1 MKTLALK
8 TFALKTFALVAI
20 TALSLGSLAARAAGE
35 DVNMEDR
42 TDTYVLTDGGRK
54 AGWVTVQSKFVGDPV
69 IMPVEI
75 SVKVKCAP
83 GFRARNSARSEVWQ
97 AFDYGRPGQAS
108 QLSSFDADRDVV
120 AVYYWTA
127 KLDRDQAATRDRA
140 MSRTFNL
147 KTSCVR

>member
-8 TFALKTFALVAI
+8 TFALLSIV
-20 TALSLGSLAARAAGE
+20 ALSLGTLTARAAGE

-42 TDTYVLTDGGRK
+42 TDTYVLTDAGRK
-54 AGWVTVQSKFVGDPV
+54 AGWVTVQSKFVGDPI

-108 QLSSFDADRDVV
+108 QLSTFDPASDTVV
-120 AVYYWTA
+120 VYYWTA
-127 KLDRDQAATRDRA
+127 KLDRDQAATHDRA

-147 KTSCVR
+147 KTSCVH